1 VRKGE
6 CVTNLFMLSALL
18 VLSFPARCVCTV
30 CGCQLMG
37 RLPVLQ
43 ATRGPKGWMR
53 NLFDVLELPD
63 SKKIIK
69 AEALKAVASVVEKDP
84 GLMDLQV
91 CACVGITGYSVSL

>member
-63 SKKIIK
+63 SRTH
-69 AEALKAVASVVEKDP
+69 
-84 GLMDLQV
+84 GLAGV
-91 CACVGITGYSVSL
+91 CVRRYYRVQCFPLVTRRARQSLM